1 MKYKSMDIGQVSPE
15 AAGRKE
21 RLAGWVDEVRDL
33 GKIKFLLVR
42 DRTGSVQ
49 VTWKKGSCEE
59 STGEVIGTLHQN
71 DVVSVVGTI
80 ERSTVSKRGVEVLPE
95 QIHVLNR
102 AKHPLPMDIAEDI
115 STGLDVRLDYRPL
128 DLMRPSKRRIFEV
141 FSETISAVRGF
152 FHARGFAEVV
162 TPRIISA
169 ATEGGANLF
178 NVRYFDR
185 TVNLAQSP
193 QLYKEQLVMGLEKV
207 FELGTYFRAEPFDST
222 RHLNEFVSLDIEV
235 AFADCGDVMVIL
247 QDMILAIS
255 SEICRNSQL
264 ADSLAQEF
272 RKVSGPIPVYKYEE
286 VVNALNEHGMKVN
299 FGSDLSSEDLKKV
312 QQFAEGAYFITD
324 WPTSTKPFY
333 IKQRGEGDVTE
344 SFDFMWGPLE
354 VCSGG
359 SREENRDK
367 IEKKLLAS
375 GMNPATFEEHLKFF
389 ACGMPPHAG
398 WGLGFNRLLM
408 AMMGLSNI
416 REAVLY
422 PRDRF
427 RITP

>member
-1 MKYKSMDIGQVSPE
+1 MDIGQVSPE
-15 AAGRKE
+15 VAGRKE
-21 RLAGWVDEVRDL
+21 QLAGWVDEVRDL

-59 STGEVIGTLHQN
+59 STGEVIGSLHQN

-80 ERSTVSKRGVEVLPE
+80 ERSAVSKRGVEVLPE
-95 QIHVLNR
+95 QVHVLNR

-141 FSETISAVRGF
+141 FSETISIVREF

-178 NVRYFDR
+178 NVHYFDR
-185 TVNLAQSP
+185 IANLAQSP

-207 FELGTYFRAEPFDST
+207 IELGTYFRAEPFDST

-235 AFADCGDVMVIL
+235 AFADCEDVMGIL
-247 QDMILAIS
+247 QDMVLAVS
-255 SEICRNSQL
+255 SEIRRGSQL
-264 ADSLAQEF
+264 ADSLAREF
-272 RKVSGPIPVYKYEE
+272 REISRPIPVYKYEE
-286 VVNALNEHGMKVN
+286 VVNTLREHGMKVD

-359 SREENRDK
+359 SREEDRDK

-408 AMMGLSNI
+408 AMMGLGNI
-416 REAVLY
+416 RETVLY

>member
-1 MKYKSMDIGQVSPE
+1 MKYKSIDIGQVSPE

-59 STGEVIGTLHQN
+59 SVGEVIGTLHQN
-71 DVVSVVGTI
+71 DVISVVGTI

-141 FSETISAVRGF
+141 FSETVSAVREF

-178 NVRYFDR
+178 NVRYFDK

-235 AFADCGDVMVIL
+235 AFADCGDVMGIL

-255 SEICRNSQL
+255 SDIGRNGQL
-264 ADSLAQEF
+264 ADSLVPEF
-272 RKVSGPIPVYKYEE
+272 RKISGPIPVYRYEE
-286 VVNALNEHGMKVN
+286 VVNVLKEHGMKVE
-299 FGSDLSSEDLKKV
+299 FGSDLSSEDLKRV
-312 QQFAEGAYFITD
+312 QQFSEGAYFITD

-333 IKQRGEGDVTE
+333 IKQRDGGDVTD

-359 SREENRDK
+359 SREEDRGK
-367 IEKKLLAS
+367 IEKKLVAS